1 VSFKEL
7 YTEYERVKA
16 ENEHLRKMIFGAQT
30 ERHTNAEVDTSQL
43 NLFGTYGPQEEQKAE
58 TGSIIYERKKNKHAG
73 RNI

>member
-1 VSFKEL
+1 
-7 YTEYERVKA
+7 
-16 ENEHLRKMIFGAQT
+16 MIFGAQT

-58 TGSIIYERKKNKHAG
+58 TESIIYERKKNKHAG